1 MARGEREG
9 ERLSLVSPSSLLCL
23 GPALC
28 VCFSLSLSCLSSLF
42 VNVIQCVVSL
52 LKNSPLSYH
61 FWFFLLVQLFLLI
74 SACHLFPSSPFD
86 NAIGLPFTF
95 QLTLLC
101 CCSSPSPSA
110 GFYYNASIYFFPFF
124 FFCGTTS
131 VVSQFVS
138 QFELVSSFPSFVRVC
153 TVCRQRVANLWC
165 SNRYSTINKITHCN
179 R

>member
-1 MARGEREG
+1 MKISKVLAGFICKFISIMASALGQLVSQLRHGQGGREG
-9 ERLSLVSPSSLLCL
+9 RESCPSSSLLCL

-28 VCFSLSLSCLSSLF
+28 VCFSLSLSLFCLSSLF

-86 NAIGLPFTF
+86 NAIGLPFTI

-110 GFYYNASIYFFPFF
+110 GFYYNASIYFFPFSF
-124 FFCGTTS
+124 FFAAQLQLLFCC
-131 VVSQFVS
+131 F
-138 QFELVSSFPSFVRVC
+138 
-153 TVCRQRVANLWC
+153 
-165 SNRYSTINKITHCN
+165 TIC
-179 R
+179 

>member
-1 MARGEREG
+1 MAKGGERRG
-9 ERLSLVSPSSLLCL
+9 KVVIGFSIIFALPWSSFV
-23 GPALC
+23 C
-28 VCFSLSLSCLSSLF
+28 VFLSLSSSLSPLF

-86 NAIGLPFTF
+86 NAIGLPFDNSTHF
-95 QLTLLC
+95 ASSC

-124 FFCGTTS
+124 FLRHNFSCFS

-138 QFELVSSFPSFVRVC
+138 QFEHSFPLFPHSFEFAQFAAKELPTSGALIDMR
-153 TVCRQRVANLWC
+153 L
-165 SNRYSTINKITHCN
+165 
-179 R
+179 